1 MFYNEIMKNRLNLI
15 LNIKV
20 KTLNFILSKI
30 STSYGTIVSY

>member
-30 STSYGTIVSY
+30 ST